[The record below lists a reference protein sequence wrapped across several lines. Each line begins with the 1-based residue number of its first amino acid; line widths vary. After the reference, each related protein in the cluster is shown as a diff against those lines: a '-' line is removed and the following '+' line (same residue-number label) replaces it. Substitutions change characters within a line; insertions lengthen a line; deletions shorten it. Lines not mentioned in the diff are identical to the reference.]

1 MFDIIARYQ
10 ASLFGNFEDIRP
22 SPEIISKLLM
32 LFRDKK
38 LLPNTFQ
45 EISANAP
52 GPQTRLRLS
61 SENNQWNLNFA
72 TNRLDIEQIPR
83 TDTKEKDIG
92 TVEEFVKQACELFSR
107 VLTEFK
113 RRGNRISLITS
124 GLLKEMSEEQLAD
137 IYNRL
142 FKTIPFYHDN
152 HAFEWNSR
160 SVAKLPTVIGELEE
174 SINVITQINRVRGKT
189 LAPIDAIEFD
199 RIQIAFDI
207 NTIQENKE
215 TRFKIETVE
224 LFLSEANKIHNN
236 LLKELLEFLNV

>member
-1 MFDIIARYQ
+1 
-10 ASLFGNFEDIRP
+10 
-22 SPEIISKLLM
+22 
-32 LFRDKK
+32 
-38 LLPNTFQ
+38 
-45 EISANAP
+45 
-52 GPQTRLRLS
+52 
-61 SENNQWNLNFA
+61 
-72 TNRLDIEQIPR
+72 
-83 TDTKEKDIG
+83 
-92 TVEEFVKQACELFSR
+92 
-107 VLTEFK
+107 
-113 RRGNRISLITS
+113 
-124 GLLKEMSEEQLAD
+124 MSEEQLAD